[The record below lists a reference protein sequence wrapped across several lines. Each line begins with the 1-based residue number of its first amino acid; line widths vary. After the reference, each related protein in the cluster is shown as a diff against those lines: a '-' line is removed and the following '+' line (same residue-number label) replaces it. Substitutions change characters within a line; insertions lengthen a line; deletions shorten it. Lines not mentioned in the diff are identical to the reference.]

1 MKTSGDTH
9 EAVYRRRLHIQA
21 LFRKSHCQ
29 IAPYWAG
36 VLGKNEITVYQ
47 ASKRGGTL
55 LCELTGNGRITVGGE
70 AVLVAKSEVVAL

>member
-9 EAVYRRRLHIQA
+9 ETIYRRRLHIQA
-21 LFRKSHCQ
+21 LFRQSHCQ

-36 VLGKNEITVYQ
+36 VLGKNAITAYQ
-47 ASKRGGTL
+47 ASKRGGNL
-55 LCELTGNGRITVGGE
+55 HCELTGNGRIAVGGE